1 MSYGVH
7 ILCLSYSKEM
17 DRWKKEI
24 VIAGVAPISTVTP
37 QYGRSNVFD
46 ETTHAVQYGVDE
58 LAWHQTNVSEFLIN
72 EISITI

>member
-1 MSYGVH
+1 
-7 ILCLSYSKEM
+7 M